1 MIPLGLAEIARVVDG
16 TVYGAAGPGRTVTGP
31 VVIDSREVTTGA
43 LFAAIAGA
51 RSDGHDF
58 AAAAYAAGAIAV
70 LGSRPVDGP
79 CVVADDVVTA
89 LAKLAGFVRDRLS
102 PVVIGLTG
110 SVGKTT
116 TKDLL
121 AQILEGEAPTVAT
134 SRSFN
139 NEIGLP
145 LTILRVGRRT
155 RYLVL
160 EMGAAK
166 PGDITHLVRVGR
178 PRIGLVLNVGPAHV
192 LTMGGIDGVAKTK
205 GEMVRDLPAAAQ
217 GGVALLNADDER
229 VAAMAGQTR
238 AAVTF
243 YGTGADA
250 AVRARDVTLDA
261 AGHASFT
268 LHTPGAQA
276 PVRLCLPGQHQV
288 ANALA
293 AACAAS
299 AVGVPADR
307 IADALSSA
315 VPRSPG
321 RFEIKE
327 RPDGVTVIDDAY
339 NANPSSTQAAIRTLA
354 TMAAGRRTIA
364 VIGEMM
370 HQAEGTARQHEAIG
384 TLAGALGLD
393 VLVAV
398 GQGEGPDAMAA
409 AARGTGVSVYAV
421 PDGDAAIGLLRGSLR
436 HYDLV
441 FSNSLIEHVGGHERR
456 ERFADTVHQLSGAYW
471 VQTPYRY
478 FPVEPHWHPARSFC
492 PSRCAPKW
500 SGAGRSP
507 INTAS
512 PGKRRCGPRSRSS
525 QT

>member
-1 MIPLGLAEIARVVDG
+1 MIPLTLEEIARAVDG
-16 TVYGAAGPGRTVTGP
+16 TVYGTSQPGLAVTGP
-31 VVIDSREVTTGA
+31 VVIDSREVTTGD

-58 AAAAYAAGAIAV
+58 APAAYSAGAVAV

-79 CVVADDVVTA
+79 CVVVDDVVSA
-89 LAKLAGFVRDRLS
+89 LTKLAGFVRSQLN

-121 AQILEGEAPTVAT
+121 AQILEREAPTVAT

-145 LTILRVGRRT
+145 LTILRAGRPT

-178 PRIGLVLNVGPAHV
+178 PQIGMVLNVGPAHV

-205 GEMVRDLPAAAQ
+205 AEMVRDLR
-217 GGVALLNADDER
+217 GGLAILNADDER
-229 VAAMAGQTR
+229 VAAMARQTP
-238 AAVTF
+238 ATVTF
-243 YGTGADA
+243 YGTGQDA
-250 AVRARDVTLDA
+250 AVRATNVTLDA
-261 AGHASFT
+261 AGRASFT
-268 LHTPGAQA
+268 LRTAADLVQ
-276 PVRLCLPGQHQV
+276 VRLRLPGEHQV

-307 IADALSSA
+307 IAAALSGA

-339 NANPSSTQAAIRTLA
+339 NANPASTRAAIRTLA
-354 TMAAGRRTIA
+354 MMSAGRRTIA
-364 VIGEMM
+364 VLGEMM
-370 HQAEGTARQHEAIG
+370 HQAEGTFLHHEAIG
-384 TLAGALGLD
+384 ALAGSLGID

-398 GQGEGPDAMAA
+398 GMGEGPDAMVA
-409 AARGTGVSVYAV
+409 AARGAGVAVYTV
-421 PDGDAAIGLLRGSLR
+421 PDGDAAIDLLRESLR
-436 HYDLV
+436 PADVVLV
-441 FSNSLIEHVGGHERR
+441 KASSMVG
-456 ERFADTVHQLSGAYW
+456 LSGVAAALKEATLY
-471 VQTPYRY
+471 
-478 FPVEPHWHPARSFC
+478 S
-492 PSRCAPKW
+492 
-500 SGAGRSP
+500 
-507 INTAS
+507 
-512 PGKRRCGPRSRSS
+512 
-525 QT
+525 

>member
-1 MIPLGLAEIARVVDG
+1 MIPLTLAEIARAVDG
-16 TVYGAAGPGRTVTGP
+16 TAPGTAGPGLTVTGP
-31 VVIDSREVTTGA
+31 VVTDSREVTDGA

-58 AAAAYAAGAIAV
+58 APAAYSAGAVAV

-79 CVVADDVVTA
+79 CVVVDDIVIA
-89 LAKLAGFVRDRLS
+89 LTKLAGLVRDRLS

-121 AQILEGEAPTVAT
+121 AQVLEREAPTVST

-145 LTILRVGRRT
+145 LTVLRADRQT

-178 PRIGLVLNVGPAHV
+178 PQIGMVLNVGPAHV
-192 LTMGGIDGVAKTK
+192 LTMGGIDGVAQTK
-205 GEMVRDLPAAAQ
+205 AEMVRDLPTAA
-217 GGVALLNADDER
+217 GGGFALLNADDER
-229 VAAMAGQTR
+229 VAAMARQTP
-238 AAVTF
+238 ATVTF
-243 YGTGADA
+243 YGTGQDA
-250 AVRARDVTLDA
+250 AVRARNVTPDA
-261 AGHASFT
+261 AGRASFT
-268 LHTPGAQA
+268 LHTPTEQA
-276 PVRLCLPGQHQV
+276 PVRLRLPGEHQV

-307 IADALSSA
+307 IAAALSSA

-339 NANPSSTQAAIRTLA
+339 NANPASTRAAIRTLA
-354 TMAAGRRTIA
+354 TMAVGRRTVA
-364 VIGEMM
+364 VLGEMM
-370 HQAEGTARQHEAIG
+370 HQAEGTIHHHEAIG
-384 TLAGALGLD
+384 ALAGALGID
-393 VLVAV
+393 VLVAE
-398 GQGEGPDAMAA
+398 GTGEGPDAMVA
-409 AARGTGVSVYAV
+409 AAREAGMSVHAV
-421 PDGDAAIGLLRGSLR
+421 PDGDAAIDLLRESLR
-436 HYDLV
+436 PADVVLV
-441 FSNSLIEHVGGHERR
+441 KASSMVG
-456 ERFADTVHQLSGAYW
+456 LSA
-471 VQTPYRY
+471 VAAALDA
-478 FPVEPHWHPARSFC
+478 PA
-492 PSRCAPKW
+492 
-500 SGAGRSP
+500 
-507 INTAS
+507 
-512 PGKRRCGPRSRSS
+512 
-525 QT
+525 

>member
-1 MIPLGLAEIARVVDG
+1 MIPLTLAEIARAVDG
-16 TVYGAAGPGRTVTGP
+16 TAPGTAGPGLTVTGP
-31 VVIDSREVTTGA
+31 VVIDSREVTAGA

-58 AAAAYAAGAIAV
+58 APAAQVAGAVAV

-79 CVVADDVVTA
+79 CVVVDDVVIA
-89 LAKLAGFVRDRLS
+89 LTKLAGLVRDRLS

-121 AQILEGEAPTVAT
+121 AQVLEREAPTVAT

-145 LTILRVGRRT
+145 LTILRADRQT

-178 PRIGLVLNVGPAHV
+178 PQIGMVLNVGPAHV
-192 LTMGGIDGVAKTK
+192 LTMGGIDGVAQTK
-205 GEMVRDLPAAAQ
+205 AEMVRDLPTAA
-217 GGVALLNADDER
+217 GGGLALLNADDER
-229 VAAMAGQTR
+229 VAAMARQTP
-238 AAVTF
+238 ATVTF
-243 YGTGADA
+243 YGTGQDA
-250 AVRARDVTLDA
+250 AVQARNATPDA
-261 AGHASFT
+261 AGRASFT
-268 LHTPGAQA
+268 LHTPTEQA
-276 PVRLCLPGQHQV
+276 PVRLRLPGEHQV

-293 AACAAS
+293 AACAAN

-307 IADALSSA
+307 IATALSSA

-339 NANPSSTQAAIRTLA
+339 NANPASTRAAIRTLA
-354 TMAAGRRTIA
+354 TMAVGRRTVA
-364 VIGEMM
+364 VLGEMM
-370 HQAEGTARQHEAIG
+370 HQAEGTIHHHKAIG
-384 TLAGALGLD
+384 ALAGALGID

-398 GQGEGPDAMAA
+398 GKGEGPDAMVA
-409 AARGTGVSVYAV
+409 AAREAGMSVHAV
-421 PDGDAAIGLLRGSLR
+421 PDGDAAIDLLRESLR
-436 HYDLV
+436 PADVVLV
-441 FSNSLIEHVGGHERR
+441 KASSMVG
-456 ERFADTVHQLSGAYW
+456 LSA
-471 VQTPYRY
+471 V
-478 FPVEPHWHPARSFC
+478 AAALD
-492 PSRCAPKW
+492 APT
-500 SGAGRSP
+500 R
-507 INTAS
+507 
-512 PGKRRCGPRSRSS
+512 
-525 QT
+525 

>member
-1 MIPLGLAEIARVVDG
+1 MIPLTLAEIARAVDG
-16 TVYGAAGPGRTVTGP
+16 TVDGSTGPGLTVTGP
-31 VVIDSREVTTGA
+31 VVIDSREVTAGG

-58 AAAAYAAGAIAV
+58 APAAYSAGAVAV

-79 CVVADDVVTA
+79 CVVADDVVLA
-89 LAKLAGFVRDRLS
+89 LTKLAGLVRDRLS

-145 LTILRVGRRT
+145 LTILRADRQT

-205 GEMVRDLPAAAQ
+205 AEMVRDLPAAAG

-229 VAAMAGQTR
+229 VAAMARQTR
-238 AAVTF
+238 AAATF
-243 YGTGADA
+243 YGTGPDA
-250 AVRARDVTLDA
+250 AVRAANVTLDA
-261 AGHASFT
+261 AGRASFT
-268 LHTPGAQA
+268 LHTPAGRAA
-276 PVRLCLPGQHQV
+276 VRLRLPGEHQV

-299 AVGVPADR
+299 AVGVPTVR
-307 IADALSSA
+307 IAAALSSA

-321 RFEIKE
+321 RFEIWE

-339 NANPSSTQAAIRTLA
+339 NANPASTRAAIRTLA

-364 VIGEMM
+364 VLGEML
-370 HQAEGTARQHEAIG
+370 HQAEGTVRHHEAIG
-384 TLAGALGLD
+384 ALAGALGID

-398 GQGEGPDAMAA
+398 GNGEGPDALVA
-409 AARGTGVSVYAV
+409 AARAAGVSVHAV
-421 PDGDAAIGLLRGSLR
+421 RDRDAAIGLLRESLR
-436 HYDLV
+436 PADVVLV
-441 FSNSLIEHVGGHERR
+441 KASSMVG
-456 ERFADTVHQLSGAYW
+456 LSVVA
-471 VQTPYRY
+471 
-478 FPVEPHWHPARSFC
+478 
-492 PSRCAPKW
+492 
-500 SGAGRSP
+500 
-507 INTAS
+507 TAL
-512 PGKRRCGPRSRSS
+512 R
-525 QT
+525 

>member
-1 MIPLGLAEIARVVDG
+1 MIPLTLEEIARAVGG
-16 TVYGAAGPGRTVTGP
+16 TVYGTAGPGLTVSGP
-31 VVIDSREVTTGA
+31 VVIDSREVTAGV
-43 LFAAIAGA
+43 LFAAIVGA

-58 AAAAYAAGAIAV
+58 APAAQAAGAVAV

-89 LAKLAGFVRDRLS
+89 LTKLAGLVRGRLS

-121 AQILEGEAPTVAT
+121 AQILERQAPTVAT

-145 LTILRVGRRT
+145 LTILRADRQT

-166 PGDITHLVRVGR
+166 PGDIAHLVRVGR
-178 PRIGLVLNVGPAHV
+178 PQIGMVLNVGPAHV
-192 LTMGGIDGVAKTK
+192 LTMGGIDNVANTK
-205 GEMVRDLPAAAQ
+205 AEMVQDLPTAAE
-217 GGVALLNADDER
+217 GGFALLNADDER
-229 VAAMAGQTR
+229 VADMARQTP
-238 AAVTF
+238 ATVTF
-243 YGTGADA
+243 YGTGQDA
-250 AVRARDVTLDA
+250 AVRAKNVTLDA
-261 AGHASFT
+261 AGRASFA
-268 LHTPGAQA
+268 LHTPTGQA
-276 PVRLCLPGQHQV
+276 PVRLRLPGEHQV

-307 IADALSSA
+307 IAAALSSA

-339 NANPSSTQAAIRTLA
+339 NANPASTQAAVRTLA
-354 TMAAGRRTIA
+354 TMAAGRRTVA
-364 VIGEMM
+364 VLGEMM
-370 HQAEGTARQHEAIG
+370 DQAEGTIHYHEAIG
-384 TLAGALGLD
+384 ALAGALGID

-398 GQGEGPDAMAA
+398 GKGEGPDAMAA
-409 AARGTGVSVYAV
+409 AACGAGVSVHAV
-421 PDGDAAIGLLRGSLR
+421 PDGDAAIDLLRESLR
-436 HYDLV
+436 PADVVLV
-441 FSNSLIEHVGGHERR
+441 KASSMVG
-456 ERFADTVHQLSGAYW
+456 LSA
-471 VQTPYRY
+471 VAAALD
-478 FPVEPHWHPARSFC
+478 EPA
-492 PSRCAPKW
+492 
-500 SGAGRSP
+500 
-507 INTAS
+507 
-512 PGKRRCGPRSRSS
+512 
-525 QT
+525 

>member
-1 MIPLGLAEIARVVDG
+1 MIPLTLEEIARAVDG
-16 TVYGAAGPGRTVTGP
+16 TVYGPVQPMGGPGLTVTGP
-31 VVIDSREVTTGA
+31 VVIDSREVTAGA
-43 LFAAIAGA
+43 LFAAIVGA

-58 AAAAYAAGAIAV
+58 APAAQAAGAVAV

-79 CVVADDVVTA
+79 CVVVGDVVAA
-89 LAKLAGFVRDRLS
+89 LTKLAGLVRDRLS

-121 AQILEGEAPTVAT
+121 AQILEREAPTVAT

-145 LTILRVGRRT
+145 LTILRADRRT

-166 PGDITHLVRVGR
+166 PGDISHLVRMGR
-178 PRIGLVLNVGPAHV
+178 PQIGLVLNVGPAHV

-205 GEMVRDLPAAAQ
+205 GEMVRDLPTAAQ
-217 GGVALLNADDER
+217 GGAALLNADDER
-229 VAAMAGQTR
+229 VAAMARQTQ

-243 YGTGADA
+243 YGTGQDA
-250 AVRARDVTLDA
+250 AVRAENVTLDA
-261 AGHASFT
+261 AGRASFT

-276 PVRLCLPGQHQV
+276 PVRLRLPGEHQV

-299 AVGVPADR
+299 AVGVPVMR
-307 IADALSSA
+307 IAAALSSA
-315 VPRSPG
+315 VPRSRG

-339 NANPSSTQAAIRTLA
+339 NANPASTQAAIRTLA
-354 TMAAGRRTIA
+354 TMAAGRRTVA
-364 VIGEMM
+364 VLGEMM
-370 HQAEGTARQHEAIG
+370 HQAEGTIHYHEAIG
-384 TLAGALGLD
+384 ALAGALGID

-398 GQGEGPDAMAA
+398 GKGEGPDAMVA
-409 AARGTGVSVYAV
+409 AARGAGVSVYAV
-421 PDGDAAIGLLRGSLR
+421 PDGDAAIDLLRESLR
-436 HYDLV
+436 PADVVLV
-441 FSNSLIEHVGGHERR
+441 KASSMVG
-456 ERFADTVHQLSGAYW
+456 LSA
-471 VQTPYRY
+471 VAAALD
-478 FPVEPHWHPARSFC
+478 EPA
-492 PSRCAPKW
+492 
-500 SGAGRSP
+500 
-507 INTAS
+507 
-512 PGKRRCGPRSRSS
+512 
-525 QT
+525 

>member
-1 MIPLGLAEIARVVDG
+1 MIPLTLTEIAGAVDG
-16 TVYGAAGPGRTVTGP
+16 TVHGTAGPGPAVTGP
-31 VVIDSREVTTGA
+31 VVIDSREVTDGA

-58 AAAAYAAGAIAV
+58 APAAYSAGAVAV
-70 LGSRPVDGP
+70 LGSRPAGGP
-79 CVVADDVVTA
+79 CVVVRDVVTA
-89 LAKLAGFVRDRLS
+89 LTRLAGFVRDRLN

-121 AQILEGEAPTVAT
+121 AQILEGAGPTVAT
-134 SRSFN
+134 ARSFN

-145 LTILRVGRRT
+145 LTILRTGRRT
-155 RYLVL
+155 RYLVV

-166 PGDITHLVRVGR
+166 PGDITHLVRVAR
-178 PRIGLVLNVGPAHV
+178 PRIGMVLNVGPAHV

-205 GEMVRDLPAAAQ
+205 GEMVRDLPAAAA
-217 GGVALLNADDER
+217 GGLAILNADDER
-229 VAAMAGQTR
+229 VAAMARQTA
-238 AAVTF
+238 AAVMC

-250 AVRARDVTLDA
+250 AVRARNVTLDA
-261 AGHASFT
+261 AGRASFT
-268 LHTPGAQA
+268 LHTPAGAHA
-276 PVRLCLPGQHQV
+276 PVRLRLPGEHQV

-307 IADALSSA
+307 IAAALSSA

-339 NANPSSTQAAIRTLA
+339 NANPASTRAAIGTLA

-364 VIGEMM
+364 VLGEMM
-370 HQAEGTARQHEAIG
+370 HQADGTVRHHEAIG
-384 TLAGALGLD
+384 ALAGSVGID

-398 GQGEGPDAMAA
+398 GKGEGPDAMAA
-409 AARGTGVSVYAV
+409 AARGAGVTVHAV
-421 PDGDAAIGLLRGSLR
+421 PDGDAAIDLLAGSLR
-436 HYDLV
+436 PADVVLV
-441 FSNSLIEHVGGHERR
+441 KASSMVGLSVVAAALDER
-456 ERFADTVHQLSGAYW
+456 G
-471 VQTPYRY
+471 
-478 FPVEPHWHPARSFC
+478 
-492 PSRCAPKW
+492 
-500 SGAGRSP
+500 
-507 INTAS
+507 
-512 PGKRRCGPRSRSS
+512 
-525 QT
+525 

>member
-1 MIPLGLAEIARVVDG
+1 MIPLTLAEIARAVDG
-16 TVYGAAGPGRTVTGP
+16 TVHGTVDPGLTVTGP
-31 VVIDSREVTTGA
+31 VVIDSREVTAGA
-43 LFAAIAGA
+43 LFAAIVGA

-58 AAAAYAAGAIAV
+58 ARAAYAAGAVAV

-89 LAKLAGFVRDRLS
+89 LTKLAGLVRGRLS

-145 LTILRVGRRT
+145 LTILRADRQT

-166 PGDITHLVRVGR
+166 PGDITHLVRVAR

-217 GGVALLNADDER
+217 GGSALLNADDER
-229 VAAMAGQTR
+229 VVAMARQTP

-243 YGTGADA
+243 YGTGKDA

-261 AGHASFT
+261 AGRASFT

-276 PVRLCLPGQHQV
+276 PVRLRLPGE
-288 ANALA
+288 
-293 AACAAS
+293 
-299 AVGVPADR
+299 P
-307 IADALSSA
+307 
-315 VPRSPG
+315 PG
-321 RFEIKE
+321 RQRAGRRVRRACRRRSGDEDRGRSE
-327 RPDGVTVIDDAY
+327 QRGAPLAGAVRDQGTSRRRHCHRRRLQRQPGLHPGGDPHARHDGRRPPHDRRSRRDDAPGRGD
-339 NANPSSTQAAIRTLA
+339 NPSSRGHRRAGGRAWPRRPRGGGS
-354 TMAAGRRTIA
+354 GRRTGRHDRRRPRGRR
-364 VIGEMM
+364 V
-370 HQAEGTARQHEAIG
+370 RVRR
-384 TLAGALGLD
+384 AG
-393 VLVAV
+393 
-398 GQGEGPDAMAA
+398 
-409 AARGTGVSVYAV
+409 
-421 PDGDAAIGLLRGSLR
+421 
-436 HYDLV
+436 
-441 FSNSLIEHVGGHERR
+441 
-456 ERFADTVHQLSGAYW
+456 W
-471 VQTPYRY
+471 
-478 FPVEPHWHPARSFC
+478 
-492 PSRCAPKW
+492 
-500 SGAGRSP
+500 
-507 INTAS
+507 
-512 PGKRRCGPRSRSS
+512 
-525 QT
+525 